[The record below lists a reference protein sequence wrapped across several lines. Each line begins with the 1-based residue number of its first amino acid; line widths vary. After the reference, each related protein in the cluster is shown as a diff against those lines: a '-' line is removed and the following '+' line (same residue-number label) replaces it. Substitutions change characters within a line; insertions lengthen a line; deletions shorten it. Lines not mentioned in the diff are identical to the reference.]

1 MPPRVPMT
9 ELRQGAHHVQRD
21 TSAAAT
27 LVGVSIPIPEPYAA
41 RLTRARAEVG
51 DPLAHAVPPHITLLP
66 PTEVAD
72 EDLARVEEHLAE
84 VAARHGPFIIELA
97 GTGSF
102 RPVSPVVFVGLR
114 TGVKECSRLQR
125 AVNDDVLAQDL
136 RFPYHPHVTIAHE
149 LDESTLDRA
158 ARSMGTF
165 DAVFPVVHF
174 SLYFRGADG
183 VWRDTAD
190 FALTS

>member
-1 MPPRVPMT
+1 MT
-9 ELRQGAHHVQRD
+9 ELRQGAVRVQRG
-21 TSAAAT
+21 TPGAAV

-41 RLTRARAEVG
+41 RLTRARVEAG

-66 PTEVAD
+66 PTQVCGQD
-72 EDLARVEEHLAE
+72 VARVEAHLGE
-84 VAARHGPFIIELA
+84 VAAAHSPFIVELA
-97 GTGSF
+97 GTDSF
-102 RPVSPVVFVGLR
+102 RPVSPVVFVRLQAG
-114 TGVKECSRLQR
+114 GPECSQLQR

-149 LDESTLDRA
+149 LDEPTLDRA
-158 ARSMGTF
+158 AASMGDF

-183 VWRDTAD
+183 VWRDTVD

>member
-1 MPPRVPMT
+1 MT
-9 ELRQGAHHVQRD
+9 ELRQGASRTQRG
-21 TSAAAT
+21 TPGAGV

-41 RLTRARAEVG
+41 RLTRARVEAG

-66 PTEVAD
+66 PTRVCD
-72 EDLARVEEHLAE
+72 EDIARVEEHLAQ
-84 VAARHGPFIIELA
+84 VAAAHSPFIVELA

-102 RPVSPVVFVGLR
+102 RPVSPVVFVQLQA
-114 TGVKECSRLQR
+114 GVAECRRLQQ
-125 AVNDDVLAQDL
+125 AVNDDVLAQQL

-149 LDESTLDRA
+149 LDEATLDRA
-158 ARSMGTF
+158 ARAMGEF